1 MAEPVQQRKRRKGEH
16 FTPAERAKIKAGFL
30 EGKSARKAAAV
41 VRAFAPDFEALIEIE
56 TLAVMAGSLGRSS
69 RRAVMAWVAANT
81 ATIKAEWN
89 RINPRFPTK

>member
-1 MAEPVQQRKRRKGEH
+1 MGYELKGSEAELAYMV
-16 FTPAERAKIKAGFL
+16 
-30 EGKSARKAAAV
+30 S
-41 VRAFAPDFEALIEIE
+41 PDHWGLEIE